1 MSKHAHEQPASAADA
16 VLCPYCGHT
25 QDEGRQCRRCRGL
38 FEPLSRQATQNS
50 MGPWQIRDEANPFT
64 PGCSLETIRA
74 LIARGRIKPDS
85 IVRGPTTHQFWR
97 RAAETPGLA
106 HLLGVCHAC
115 HAPAHPDDKICPQCA
130 ESFLAPDDRQ
140 RLGLA
145 PIRSLTGP
153 RSESPISPVTERPA
167 TSRTAPAPAP
177 HRHQDPMDLPFG
189 AITDALPR
197 KASRTSVAPA
207 AVAVVLSVVA
217 VVAALIVLD
226 PFQSD
231 NQNLASSAEAV
242 VPATTVDSAP
252 VSTDPAP
259 TSDAPAPA
267 PDGGEPWRTGV
278 QDAARLAASGREGDI
293 REALTRIE
301 GFIGAYPEDQVPLE
315 LAAERDRLAVRLEQ
329 TVLRRFVW

>member
-1 MSKHAHEQPASAADA
+1 MSKHAPEQPASAAQA

-106 HLLGVCHAC
+106 HLLGSCHAC
-115 HAPAHPDDKICPQCA
+115 HASAHPSDKICPQCA
-130 ESFLAPDDRQ
+130 ESFLVPEDRQ

-145 PIRSLTGP
+145 PVRSLNGP
-153 RSESPISPVTERPA
+153 VSESPLSPVTERAAAPRPA
-167 TSRTAPAPAP
+167 PVLQHAPA
-177 HRHQDPMDLPFG
+177 PMDLPFG
-189 AITDALPR
+189 AMAGPKPR
-197 KASRTSVAPA
+197 RAPRSSAAPA
-207 AVAVVLSVVA
+207 AIVALLGVVGVA
-217 VVAALIVLD
+217 AALIVLK

-231 NQNLASSAEAV
+231 NQNLASNTEAV
-242 VPATTVDSAP
+242 PPSPPVDSTPAA
-252 VSTDPAP
+252 TDPAP
-259 TSDAPAPA
+259 TAEVPAPA
-267 PDGGEPWRTGV
+267 PEGVEPWRTRV
-278 QDAARLAASGREGDI
+278 EDAARLAASGREDDI
-293 REALTRIE
+293 REALTLIE
-301 GFIGAYPEDQVPLE
+301 TFIGGYPDGQVPLE
-315 LAAERDRLAVRLEQ
+315 LAAERERLALRLEQ
-329 TVLRRFVW
+329 TVLRRFIW